1 MVVSPKVLSLD
12 PEGVSESD
20 WHRREGEGEKESEE
34 EGIKTPVLGD
44 LPGLEKLSDN
54 VERLAV
60 RLVVLQFIREAERA
74 P

>member
-1 MVVSPKVLSLD
+1 MVVSPEVLSLD

-20 WHRREGEGEKESEE
+20 WHRREGEKESEE